1 MFYRKI
7 LSLLLAAMLLFSAT
21 VFAEETPAAWQEA
34 VKHVPASAMP
44 TNMSVS
50 NIGMEFTFDDL
61 GKNISYVVRLDSDS
75 LRPLYVSMHN
85 NGELSGG
92 DNISLDDVEELF
104 IQHFPDAEDIFVL
117 PSGEAYLA
125 SAFDAQKQCL
135 YSAQFEKAG
144 GTMTSFEISFAY
156 NVDVQAVVDSVF
168 SVGAVPL
175 SFFYLDGNIN
185 VKSFYA
191 GDIANVML
199 SADNATVL
207 EEPSLK
213 QKAVANNPEGVKQPI
228 VTPKPTLPKED
239 TKPHITESPII
250 ITGTEDDDDDEDDDN
265 DYDGDDDDD
274 DDNDYDSDDDDDDD
288 NDDDDD

>member
-1 MFYRKI
+1 MFHRKI
-7 LSLLLAAMLLFSAT
+7 LSLLFAAMLLFSAT
-21 VFAEETPAAWQEA
+21 VNAEESPAAWQEA

-75 LRPLYVSMHN
+75 LKPLYVRMQN
-85 NGELSGG
+85 NAEKIGGE
-92 DNISLDDVEELF
+92 NISLDNVEELF
-104 IQHFPDAEDIFVL
+104 IQHFPGVEDIFVL
-117 PSGEAYLA
+117 PSGESYLA

-144 GTMTSFEISFAY
+144 GIMNSFEISFAY

-191 GDIANVML
+191 GDIANVMV
-199 SADNATVL
+199 SADNAKVL
-207 EEPSLK
+207 EKSSLK

-228 VTPKPTLPKED
+228 VTPKPIAPKED
-239 TKPHITESPII
+239 TKPHFTENTII
-250 ITGTEDDDDDEDDDN
+250 ITGTDDDDFDDFDYDNDDNDDDN
-265 DYDGDDDDD
+265 
-274 DDNDYDSDDDDDDD
+274 DDDD

>member
-21 VFAEETPAAWQEA
+21 VFSEETPAAWQEA

-61 GKNISYVVRLDSDS
+61 GKNLSYVVRLDSNS
-75 LRPLYVSMHN
+75 LKPLYVRMQN
-85 NGELSGG
+85 NGEKTGG
-92 DNISLDDVEELF
+92 ENISLDDVEELF

-117 PSGEAYLA
+117 PSGETYLA
-125 SAFDAQKQCL
+125 SAFDVQKQCL

-144 GTMTSFEISFAY
+144 GAMASFEISFAY

-199 SADNATVL
+199 SADNAKVL
-207 EEPSLK
+207 EEPLLK
-213 QKAVANNPEGVKQPI
+213 QKAVANNPENIKQPI
-228 VTPKPTLPKED
+228 ITPKPIAPNDETNTDIVKD
-239 TKPHITESPII
+239 TII
-250 ITGTEDDDDDEDDDN
+250 ITDDDDYFDDNDDN

-274 DDNDYDSDDDDDDD
+274 DDNDYDSDDDDDD